1 MKHVKRRNFLVR
13 DMVESLELRVPLVF
27 TVENYDEF
35 LTKSMKNVSTFLKFR
50 AAVMNEPPHE

>member
-1 MKHVKRRNFLVR
+1 
-13 DMVESLELRVPLVF
+13 MVESFELRVPLVS
-27 TVENYDEF
+27 TVDNYADF